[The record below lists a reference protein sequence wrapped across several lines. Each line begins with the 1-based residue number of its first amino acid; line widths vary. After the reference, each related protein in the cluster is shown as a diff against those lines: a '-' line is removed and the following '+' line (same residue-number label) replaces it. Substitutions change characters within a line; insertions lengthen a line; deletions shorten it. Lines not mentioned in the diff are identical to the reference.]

1 MCRRQGEEMTR
12 ILLAPS
18 GRSRG
23 RQFTWSS
30 RKATRSSVW
39 IGQPEQ
45 LSQQQ
50 QPLSRQSEELS

>member
-23 RQFTWSS
+23 RLSTWSN
-30 RKATRSSVW
+30 RKAARSGVW
-39 IGQPEQ
+39 IEQPKQ
-45 LSQQQ
+45 L
-50 QPLSRQSEELS
+50 